1 MRFIIAGFLVA
12 ALAVTAW
19 TGLAQVEPGERGVVK
34 RFGQIIDVVGP
45 GLRVGLPWGIDRVE
59 RVGVDRFRQVKIGLD
74 PTEGDDLSVAVPAGQ
89 LLTGDHNLVNVR
101 ASIDFAVEEDQ
112 VTQFVLYG
120 DRADGLV
127 ARMSEAVLAEWVA
140 GRGVDEVL
148 LRGKEILPGF
158 MASEV
163 QRRIEPYRLG
173 IRIHLVSI
181 GHLNPPQQVKEAFE
195 AVTRAQSEM
204 ETKTNEAKQ
213 EVDKRWTEAESY
225 KNNLER
231 RAKVD
236 ADGKRNMAHAEAE
249 AFLARL
255 KQVQQILRQN
265 PDYLSALWWDEMTR
279 VYGRMFD
286 SGRLDLLDN
295 RMAGD
300 GIDILQNL
308 AAPKK
313 K

>member
-1 MRFIIAGFLVA
+1 
-12 ALAVTAW
+12 
-19 TGLAQVEPGERGVVK
+19 
-34 RFGQIIDVVGP
+34 
-45 GLRVGLPWGIDRVE
+45 
-59 RVGVDRFRQVKIGLD
+59 VKIGMDLA
-74 PTEGDDLSVAVPAGQ
+74 EGDDLSIAVPPGQ

-101 ASIDFAVEEDQ
+101 ASIDFAVEDDR

-127 ARMSEAVLAEWVA
+127 ARMAETVLAEWVA
-140 GRGVDEVL
+140 GREVDEVL

-158 MASEV
+158 MASEI
-163 QRRIEPYRLG
+163 QRRIEPYQLG

-195 AVTRAQSEM
+195 AVTRAESER
-204 ETKTNEAKQ
+204 ETKTNEAMQ
-213 EVDKRWTEAESY
+213 EVEKRWTEAQSY

-255 KQVQQILRQN
+255 KQVRQILRQN

-279 VYGRMFD
+279 VYGRMFET
-286 SGRLDLLDN
+286 GRLDLLDN
-295 RMAGD
+295 RMAGE
-300 GIDILQNL
+300 GIDVLQNPGM
-308 AAPKK
+308 PKK